1 MYWIN
6 WNWKKLL
13 WRNNAHL
20 HDVYTNIEVIDTD
33 IIKRRNEYYPYNK
46 THLQLKS
53 FFFKQN
59 KNRFIDMLRN
69 NKMYNINVWPVW
81 LIHFVPWCMW
91 CVCLCLVY
99 GSFENKSP
107 MRRAALFTRCVMLVG
122 EHVDFAVDRPYS
134 SAINERKV

>member
-46 THLQLKS
+46 THLELKS
-53 FFFKQN
+53 FFGEFLN
-59 KNRFIDMLRN
+59 KTKIDLSICYVIIKCITSMFGRFGWYI
-69 NKMYNINVWPVW
+69 
-81 LIHFVPWCMW
+81 
-91 CVCLCLVY
+91 LCLGACDMCLFVSRIWIFWKQIANEKS
-99 GSFENKSP
+99 GSLYTL
-107 MRRAALFTRCVMLVG
+107 RDAGGRTRWFCCV
-122 EHVDFAVDRPYS
+122 
-134 SAINERKV
+134 